1 MKSYS
6 PLLTGAL
13 KAPRHKAFKPL
24 IVHASPC
31 ADVRS
36 RPFAG
41 GEQQRRSRD
50 SISPGWNLDG
60 TASRTGSS
68 VCFCSCKAELFPIP
82 CPVAGLRPGNICR
95 LENGKCF
102 ERRRM
107 VPSRHP
113 TADSFHRHCCSTDAP
128 AREHAGIAGNQ
139 SGEGYFPSNYP
150 FVI

>member
-1 MKSYS
+1 MA
-6 PLLTGAL
+6 AL
-13 KAPRHKAFKPL
+13 KALWHKAFKLL
-24 IVHASPC
+24 IVHAPPC
-31 ADVRS
+31 AAARS
-36 RPFAG
+36 RPSADG
-41 GEQQRRSRD
+41 GRQQRSWGN
-50 SISPGWNLDG
+50 ISPGWSLDG
-60 TASRTGSS
+60 TAPRTGSN
-68 VCFCSCKAELFPIP
+68 VCFYFCRVALFPIP
-82 CPVAGLRPGNICR
+82 CPAAGLRPGNICR